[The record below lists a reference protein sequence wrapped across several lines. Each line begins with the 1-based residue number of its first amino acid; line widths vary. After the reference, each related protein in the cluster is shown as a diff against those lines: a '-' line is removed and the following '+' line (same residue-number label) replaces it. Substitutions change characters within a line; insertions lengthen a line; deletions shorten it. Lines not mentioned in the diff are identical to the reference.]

1 MNKKLIVFATGN
13 LHKLKEVNMMLESTP
28 YIAKAMSDFDIDEDI
43 VEDGSTMHENAKIK
57 SDFLFEKL
65 KVSAMGEDSGLE
77 IKALNMSPGIYTA
90 RYAGKQ
96 RNDFDNMNKVLQ
108 ELEGVK
114 DRTAQFRSVI
124 SLNINNETYFF
135 EGIVEGRIGAEI
147 KGDGGFGYDP
157 IFIPT
162 GYDQSFAELGS
173 EMKNQFSHRAKAV
186 SKMVDFLKSID

>member
-1 MNKKLIVFATGN
+1 
-13 LHKLKEVNMMLESTP
+13 
-28 YIAKAMSDFDIDEDI
+28 
-43 VEDGSTMHENAKIK
+43 
-57 SDFLFEKL
+57 
-65 KVSAMGEDSGLE
+65 
-77 IKALNMSPGIYTA
+77 
-90 RYAGKQ
+90 
-96 RNDFDNMNKVLQ
+96 MNKVLE

-162 GYDQSFAELGS
+162 GFDQSFAELGS

>member
-135 EGIVEGRIGAEI
+135 EGIVEGRIGAEM

-162 GYDQSFAELGS
+162 GFDQSFAELGS

>member
-162 GYDQSFAELGS
+162 GFDQSFAELGS